1 MGAKRTR
8 LSPRCAL
15 RLPQPVWVLAFFV
28 SLSTLAQ
35 AQAGQSPPA
44 GTITVHVLA
53 TAAAAQ
59 RGEAAERAERSEQAR
74 ALEAPGPPLADALV
88 RSGRVGA
95 KTDVRGEA
103 RLTLPAGPA
112 RVVVTKIGFAPD
124 SVTVTVR
131 AGADTAV
138 TLGLLERVVELESV
152 VVQATRGQR
161 RVEDEP
167 TRVEVLDHEEVE
179 EETAMT
185 PGNVARFL
193 SEAGGVRVQTTSP
206 AFGTANVRVQ
216 GLRGRYTELL
226 SDGLPLYGLT
236 TEGLGLVQ
244 IPPVDL
250 QQVELIKGTASAL
263 YGPTALGGVINF
275 VSRRPGPK
283 PTRELLLNQTSQDGT
298 DAAFFATQPLG
309 GGWGG
314 TLLATGNRQARLDL
328 SHEGW
333 ADVPSYQR
341 GAIRPRVFWQG
352 SGGSSLFVTTGFTA
366 ESRDGGT
373 LPGGVVPA
381 GVPFPE
387 SRSTRRADAGAVARL
402 VLGEGFAF
410 SLRGSATGEWRDLRF
425 GTSRERDSRTTQ
437 FAEATL
443 TLTRGAQEVVFGTAF
458 QRDGFDSHDVPA
470 LDYAFT
476 TPAVFA
482 QHTWAPTDRI
492 ALTSSARL
500 DIHNAYGPI
509 FSPRVSALARI
520 ARSWTARLSGG
531 LGAYSPTPFVEETE
545 EIGFA
550 RLRLISNL
558 EAERGRS
565 AEADLT
571 GQVGPVELSGSVYA
585 SAIDHA
591 VDIRAV
597 PTARDSVELVNG
609 AGPTRTLGAE
619 LFARYR
625 IGRYVVTGT
634 YDYRHAT
641 EQDMETGGRRRVPLT
656 PNHAAGLVAVWAPKD
671 DTGLGVE
678 AFYTGRQ
685 SLQYDPYRSESKPY
699 VLIGALARWRIGR
712 TVLWVN
718 GEDLNNVRQT
728 HTDPLLLPM
737 PGLGGRWTT
746 DVWAPLDGAV
756 LNVGVRVGF

>member
-1 MGAKRTR
+1 MP
-8 LSPRCAL
+8 PRAPQRDPA
-15 RLPQPVWVLAFFV
+15 RLPQFAWVLAFV
-28 SLSTLAQ
+28 SISGVAHAQ
-35 AQAGQSPPA
+35 ASQSAPT
-44 GTITVHVLA
+44 GTVTVHVRA
-53 TAAAAQ
+53 TPAAAERAAAA
-59 RGEAAERAERSEQAR
+59 GRAERSEQAKP
-74 ALEAPGPPLADALV
+74 LEAPGSPLADALV
-88 RSGRVGA
+88 RSGHVA
-95 KTDVRGEA
+95 AETDVRGEA

-112 RVVVTKIGFAPD
+112 RVVVTKIGFASD
-124 SVTVTVR
+124 SLTVMVR
-131 AGADTAV
+131 AGVDTAITV
-138 TLGLLERVVELESV
+138 DLRAHVVELESV

-161 RVEDEP
+161 RVENEP
-167 TRVEVLDHEEVE
+167 TRVEVLGHEEVE

-275 VSRRPGPK
+275 VSRRPGP
-283 PTRELLLNQTSQDGT
+283 PASRELLLNQTSQDGT
-298 DAAFFATQPLG
+298 DAAFFAAQPLG

-314 TLLATGNRQARLDL
+314 TLLAAGNRQARLDL

-341 GAIRPRVFWQG
+341 GVIRPRLFWTG
-352 SGGSSLFVTTGFTA
+352 AGGSSLFVTTGFTA

-373 LPGGVVPA
+373 LPGDVVPA

-387 SRSTRRADAGAVARL
+387 SRSTRRADAGTVARL
-402 VLGEGFAF
+402 VLGEGLAL
-410 SLRGSATGEWRDLRF
+410 SLRASATGEWQDLVF
-425 GTSRERDSRTTQ
+425 GGARERDRRNTE

-443 TLTRGAQEVVFGTAF
+443 TLTRGVQEVVFGTAF
-458 QRDGFDSHDVPA
+458 QRDGFDSRDVPA
-470 LDYAFT
+470 LDYTFT
-476 TPAVFA
+476 APAVFV
-482 QHTWAPTDRI
+482 QHTWVPTERF

-500 DIHNAYGPI
+500 DIHNVYGTI

-520 ARSWTARLSGG
+520 TRSWTARLSGG
-531 LGAYSPTPFVEETE
+531 LGAYAPTPFVEETD

-550 RLRLISNL
+550 RLRAISNL

-585 SAIDHA
+585 SVIDHA

-597 PTARDSVELVNG
+597 STVPDSVELVNG
-609 AGPTRTLGAE
+609 TSPTRTAGVE

-625 IGRYVVTGT
+625 IGRYALIGT

-641 EQDMETGGRRRVPLT
+641 EQDVETGGRRAVPLT
-656 PNHAAGLVAVWAPKD
+656 PTHAAGLVPVWEPKD
-671 DTGLGVE
+671 DTGIGLE

-685 SLQYDPYRSESKPY
+685 SLQYDPYRSQSKPY
-699 VLIGALARWRIGR
+699 VLIGALARLRIGR
-712 TVLWVN
+712 AVLWVN

-728 HTDPLLLPM
+728 HTDRLLLPT

-756 LNVGVRVGF
+756 LNAGIRVTF